1 MRGITPEQKLL
12 NVIKAAQAKLRL
24 KKELR
29 IFTKVNIVLIA
40 LIIVILA
47 VFLKDIVSS
56 NYSISQLNV
65 TLPPQRGEVLPAALE
80 PKEKLNEDEKMAV
93 KKEKPLISKD
103 DLIKDFV
110 LLGVVEGKRNQAVI
124 EDKKAKKTFF
134 LYKGDMIK
142 EFKVY
147 DIKDGKVILDYKGER
162 IELKI

>member
-1 MRGITPEQKLL
+1 MTGITPEQKLL
-12 NVIKAAQAKLRL
+12 NVIKAAQAKFRL
-24 KKELR
+24 KKELK
-29 IFTKVNIVLIA
+29 IFTKINIALVT
-40 LIIVILA
+40 LIIVMLA

-56 NYSISQLNV
+56 NYNIPQLNV
-65 TLPPQRGEVLPAALE
+65 TLPPEQGEVLPAALE
-80 PKEKLNEDEKMAV
+80 PKERLNKDEMAV
-93 KKEKPLISKD
+93 KEERPLIPKD
-103 DLIKDFV
+103 DLVKDFV